1 MDVLLTAA
9 ANYGFPM
16 VVAVYLLIRLDKR
29 LDMLTQSVTELQSV
43 IRLTYG
49 QLAGTNHDATEAY
62 PTAIGPKR

>member
-16 VVAVYLLIRLDKR
+16 VVAVFLLIRLDKR

-49 QLAGTNHDATEAY
+49 QLANADHAE
-62 PTAIGPKR
+62 KR

>member
-1 MDVLLTAA
+1 MDVVLTAA

-49 QLAGTNHDATEAY
+49 QLTSVNS
-62 PTAIGPKR
+62 AIKRTSNN

>member
-1 MDVLLTAA
+1 MDVVLTAA

-49 QLAGTNHDATEAY
+49 QLTSVNSAM
-62 PTAIGPKR
+62 KRTSDN

>member
-49 QLAGTNHDATEAY
+49 QLANTDK
-62 PTAIGPKR
+62 AIKRTSNN

>member
-1 MDVLLTAA
+1 MDVVLTAA

-49 QLAGTNHDATEAY
+49 QLTSVNSAM
-62 PTAIGPKR
+62 KRTSNN